1 MFWRALKSFAREEDG
16 PTSVEY
22 ALMVALIILALY
34 STIQYFGGA
43 NDGVWARNN
52 QELENKVW
60 PK

>member
-1 MFWRALKSFAREEDG
+1 MFWRALKSFARDEAG

-34 STIQYFGGA
+34 GSIQYFGGA
-43 NDGVWARNN
+43 NDGLWANSN
-52 QELENKVW
+52 QQLENKVW